1 MKNKKFITLFPLAL
15 LFINCNNDSSNVT
28 DPISESKIST
38 LKDYQDFLNTETT
51 GALLIQSFETN
62 NSTTGATYSTAA
74 SIKGNREP
82 LTLNID
88 NTIISFNNFYYSKS
102 ANKSFS
108 NLYNLKLGE
117 VYGKTFKVELMNNN
131 INLLAKTGSNTT
143 SEIESAYIPEL
154 IHPVFSKLKNGDT
167 VINGTQITWNTDPK
181 NTKGVV
187 INMDFDPSIQS
198 TEIRNNYPNRMAR
211 PLTLVDNGS
220 YSFTANFNSEYL
232 FTNEQWDYEVYDF
245 DTFDPNDLV
254 CSGSFNPL
262 QDGVDGKIIIFNG
275 GVEIQFPYKRK
286 LLK

>member
-1 MKNKKFITLFPLAL
+1 MKNKKFITLFMLAL

-28 DPISESKIST
+28 DSVSESKIST
-38 LKDYQDFLNTETT
+38 LRDYQDFLNTETT

-82 LTLNID
+82 LTLKID
-88 NTIISFNNFYYSKS
+88 NTIISFNNFYYSQS

-108 NLYNLKLGE
+108 NLYNLKLAE
-117 VYGKTFKVELMNNN
+117 VYGKTFKVELINNN

-154 IHPVFSKLKNGDT
+154 IHPIFSKLKNGDT

-211 PLTLVDNGS
+211 PLTLIDNGS
-220 YSFTANFNSEYL
+220 YSFTAKDLEMFPSNAIINFYVARSGYNIAVDSS
-232 FTNEQWDYEVYDF
+232 NKNDYAIGAM
-245 DTFDPNDLV
+245 TAWRADL
-254 CSGSFNPL
+254 
-262 QDGVDGKIIIFNG
+262 KI
-275 GVEIQFPYKRK
+275 
-286 LLK
+286 LK